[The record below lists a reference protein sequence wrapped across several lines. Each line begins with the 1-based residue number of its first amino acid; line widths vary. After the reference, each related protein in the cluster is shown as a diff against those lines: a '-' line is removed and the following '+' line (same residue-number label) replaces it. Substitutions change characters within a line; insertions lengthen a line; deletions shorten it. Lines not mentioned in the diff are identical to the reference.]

1 MSETRTISRVN
12 QMQKTSIEKRQ
23 AQWNKALLIFFFL
36 LPGFILLV
44 AFLVIPIGQAAYYSV
59 YNWNGLGPLDNFI
72 GWDNYLRAFG
82 QNVFRGAI
90 QHSLLIMVMSLL
102 IQLPLAMTLAI
113 ILVRGELR
121 FQKFFR
127 TLFFLPYVFSEIIA
141 AYIWLYVY
149 NPRGGLLN
157 EFLSLF
163 NPEIAGT
170 AWLANLDTVLVAIFF
185 VLTWKFFGFHMLL
198 YMAGLQNISQ
208 EVEDSAR
215 VSGAN
220 EWQVLRFVTLPM
232 MRSTIS
238 LSVFLSILGSFQ
250 QFVVVWILTEGGP
263 AYRSELIVTYLYKFG
278 IQRMQLGFG
287 SALAIILF
295 LMTLIFSIGYQ
306 RTVLR
311 QTLAE

>member
-1 MSETRTISRVN
+1 MSDVRLFSGLSNAV
-12 QMQKTSIEKRQ
+12 SASPEKRQ

-36 LPGFILLV
+36 TPGFLLLIM
-44 AFLVIPIGQAAYYSV
+44 FLVVPIGQAAYYSL
-59 YNWNGLGPLDNFI
+59 YNWNGLGPLDDFI
-72 GWDNYLRAFG
+72 GLDNYARAFG
-82 QNVFRGAI
+82 ETVFRGAI
-90 QHSLLIMVMSLL
+90 QHSLFIMVLSLAV
-102 IQLPLAMTLAI
+102 QLPLAMTLTL
-113 ILVRGELR
+113 ILIRGQLR
-121 FQKFFR
+121 FQRFFR
-127 TLFFLPYVFSEIIA
+127 TLFFLPYVFSEIVA

-163 NPEIAGT
+163 RPEINGT
-170 AWLANLDTVLVAIFF
+170 AWLADLDTVLVAIFF

-198 YMAGLQNISQ
+198 YMAGLQNISR

-220 EWQVLRFVTLPM
+220 EWQVLRYVTLPM

-250 QFVVVWILTEGGP
+250 QFIVVWILTEGGP
-263 AYRSELIVTYLYKFG
+263 AFRSELIVTYLYKFG

>member
-1 MSETRTISRVN
+1 MSETRTISSVN
-12 QMQKTSIEKRQ
+12 QLQQTSLEKRK

-44 AFLVIPIGQAAYYSV
+44 AFLVIPIGQAAYYSL
-59 YNWNGLGPLDNFI
+59 YNWNGLGPLDDFV

-250 QFVVVWILTEGGP
+250 QFIVVWILTEGGP

-287 SALAIILF
+287 SSLAIILF
-295 LMTLIFSIGYQ
+295 LMTLVFSIGYQ

>member
-1 MSETRTISRVN
+1 MSETRAISGVN
-12 QMQKTSIEKRQ
+12 QMQQTSLEKRQ

-36 LPGFILLV
+36 LPGFVLLV
-44 AFLVIPIGQAAYYSV
+44 AFLVIPIGKAAYYSL
-59 YNWNGLGPLDNFI
+59 YNWNGLGPLDDFV

-121 FQKFFR
+121 FQKFLR
-127 TLFFLPYVFSEIIA
+127 TLFFLPYVFSEIVA

-170 AWLANLDTVLVAIFF
+170 AWLADLETVLVAIFL

-250 QFVVVWILTEGGP
+250 QFIVVWILTEGGP
-263 AYRSELIVTYLYKFG
+263 AYSSELIVTYLYKFG

-295 LMTLIFSIGYQ
+295 LMTLVFSIGYQ

-311 QTLAE
+311 QTLAD

>member
-1 MSETRTISRVN
+1 MSDIRMFSGLNSALDV
-12 QMQKTSIEKRQ
+12 SPEKRQ
-23 AQWNKALLIFFFL
+23 AQRSKALLIFFFL
-36 LPGFILLV
+36 APGFLLLV
-44 AFLVIPIGQAAYYSV
+44 TFLVIPIGQAAYYSL
-59 YNWNGLGPLDNFI
+59 YNWNGLGPLDDFVAL
-72 GWDNYLRAFG
+72 DNYVRAFS
-82 QNVFRGAI
+82 QEVFRGAI
-90 QHSLLIMVMSLL
+90 QHSLFIMVLSLAV
-102 IQLPLAMTLAI
+102 QLPLAMTLAL
-113 ILVRGELR
+113 ILIRGRLR
-121 FQKFFR
+121 FQRFFR
-127 TLFFLPYVFSEIIA
+127 TLFFLPYVFSEIVA

-157 EFLSLF
+157 VFLGLF
-163 NPEIAGT
+163 NPEINGT
-170 AWLANLDTVLVAIFF
+170 AWLADLDTVLVAIFF

-198 YMAGLQNISQ
+198 YMAGLQNISR

-220 EWQVLRFVTLPM
+220 EWQVLRYVTLPM

-250 QFVVVWILTEGGP
+250 QFIVVWILTEGGP
-263 AYRSELIVTYLYKFG
+263 AFRSELIVTYLYKFG

-295 LMTLIFSIGYQ
+295 LMTLIFSLGYQ

-311 QTLAE
+311 QTLTE

>member
-1 MSETRTISRVN
+1 MSDIRMFSGQNSALSV
-12 QMQKTSIEKRQ
+12 SPEKRQ
-23 AQWNKALLIFFFL
+23 AQRSKALLIFFFL
-36 LPGFILLV
+36 TPGFLLLV
-44 AFLVIPIGQAAYYSV
+44 TFLVVPIGQAAYYSL
-59 YNWNGLGPLDNFI
+59 YNWNGLGPLDDFVAL
-72 GWDNYLRAFG
+72 DNYVRAFS
-82 QNVFRGAI
+82 QEVFRGAI
-90 QHSLLIMVMSLL
+90 QHSLFIMVLSL
-102 IQLPLAMTLAI
+102 IVQLPLAMTLAL
-113 ILVRGELR
+113 ILIRGRLR
-121 FQKFFR
+121 FQRFFR
-127 TLFFLPYVFSEIIA
+127 TLFFLPYVFSEIVA

-157 EFLSLF
+157 VFLGLF
-163 NPEIAGT
+163 NPEINGT
-170 AWLANLDTVLVAIFF
+170 AWLADLDTVLVAIFF

-198 YMAGLQNISQ
+198 YMAGLQNISR

-220 EWQVLRFVTLPM
+220 EWQVLRYVTLPM
-232 MRSTIS
+232 MSSTIS

-250 QFVVVWILTEGGP
+250 QFIVVWILTEGGP
-263 AYRSELIVTYLYKFG
+263 AFRSELIVTYLYKFG

>member
-1 MSETRTISRVN
+1 MSETRTISGIN
-12 QMQKTSIEKRQ
+12 QLQQTSLEKRQ
-23 AQWNKALLIFFFL
+23 AQWNKALLVFFFL
-36 LPGFILLV
+36 LPGFILLIT
-44 AFLVIPIGQAAYYSV
+44 FLVIPIGQAAYYSL
-59 YNWNGLGPLDNFI
+59 YNWNGLGALDDFI
-72 GWDNYLRAFG
+72 GLDNYLRAFG
-82 QNVFRGAI
+82 QDVFRGAI
-90 QHSLLIMVMSLL
+90 QHSLLIMAMSLL

-157 EFLSLF
+157 VFLSLF
-163 NPEIAGT
+163 NPEISGT
-170 AWLANLDTVLVAIFF
+170 AWLADLDTVLVAIFF

-198 YMAGLQNISQ
+198 YMAGLQNISK

-220 EWQVLRFVTLPM
+220 EWQVLRYVTLPM

-250 QFVVVWILTEGGP
+250 QFIVVWILTEGGP

-306 RTVLR
+306 RAVLR

>member
-1 MSETRTISRVN
+1 MGETRSISGISHR
-12 QMQKTSIEKRQ
+12 QQISADKRQ
-23 AQWNKALLIFFFL
+23 AQINKALLITIFL
-36 LPGFILLV
+36 LPGFVLLI
-44 AFLVIPIGQAAYYSV
+44 AFLVVPIGQAFYYSL
-59 YNWNGLGPLDNFI
+59 YNWNGLGPLDDFI
-72 GWDNYLRAFG
+72 GFDNYVRAIG
-82 QNVFRGAI
+82 QDIFRGAI
-90 QHSLLIMVMSLL
+90 QHSLLVMLLSLMV
-102 IQLPLAMTLAI
+102 QLPLAMTLAI

-163 NPEIAGT
+163 DPEIAGT
-170 AWLANLDTVLVAIFF
+170 AWLANLDTVLIAIFF

-198 YMAGLQNISQ
+198 YMAGLQNISR

-220 EWQVLRFVTLPM
+220 EWQVLRYVTLPM
-232 MRSTIS
+232 MGGTIS

-250 QFVVVWILTEGGP
+250 QFIVVWILTEGGP

-311 QTLAE
+311 QTLEA

>member
-1 MSETRTISRVN
+1 MSDIRMFSGLNSALDV
-12 QMQKTSIEKRQ
+12 SPEKRQ
-23 AQWNKALLIFFFL
+23 AQRSKALLIFFFL
-36 LPGFILLV
+36 MPGFLLLV
-44 AFLVIPIGQAAYYSV
+44 TFLVIPIGQAAYYSL
-59 YNWNGLGPLDNFI
+59 YNWNGLGPLDDFVAL
-72 GWDNYLRAFG
+72 DNYVRAFS
-82 QNVFRGAI
+82 QEVFRGAI
-90 QHSLLIMVMSLL
+90 QHSLFIMVLSLAV
-102 IQLPLAMTLAI
+102 QLPLAMTLAL
-113 ILVRGELR
+113 ILIRGRLR
-121 FQKFFR
+121 FQRFFR
-127 TLFFLPYVFSEIIA
+127 TLFFLPYVFSEIVA

-157 EFLSLF
+157 VFLGLF
-163 NPEIAGT
+163 NPEINGT
-170 AWLANLDTVLVAIFF
+170 AWLADLDTVLVAIFF

-198 YMAGLQNISQ
+198 YMAGLQNISR

-220 EWQVLRFVTLPM
+220 EWQVLRYVTLPM

-250 QFVVVWILTEGGP
+250 QFIVVWILTEGGP
-263 AYRSELIVTYLYKFG
+263 AFRSELIVTYLYKFG

-295 LMTLIFSIGYQ
+295 LMTLIFSLGYQ

-311 QTLAE
+311 QTLTE